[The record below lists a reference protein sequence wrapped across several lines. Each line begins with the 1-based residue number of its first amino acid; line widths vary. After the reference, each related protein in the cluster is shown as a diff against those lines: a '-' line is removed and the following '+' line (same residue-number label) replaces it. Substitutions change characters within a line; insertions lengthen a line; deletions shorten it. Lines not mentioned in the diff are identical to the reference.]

1 MNASPSSRRR
11 RSDDVVGPQP
21 PSHACADG
29 DASCRLQKRA
39 AIVSRLFFTMKIPT
53 PACVGGDDLLRAM
66 RRNGCAGSRR
76 ANRQSTRPDHQC
88 PARGR
93 SPQRCMDAYKVR
105 TRRDSG
111 TAARWFLIRL
121 LERVLINAGIGRMS
135 ALGVNRTRR
144 DGGNDVND
152 PERTLAILS
161 RSRRFIFRCF
171 RDHAYFVS
179 IGAGPRRS
187 WSAAEKATSIAE
199 SYRAGETGL
208 WCRAAS
214 RSNVAAAVRLAA
226 AGQADR
232 SVCAGHIHPGGGAG
246 GCVTA

>member
-1 MNASPSSRRR
+1 MPSARA
-11 RSDDVVGPQP
+11 RSATL
-21 PSHACADG
+21 H
-29 DASCRLQKRA
+29 
-39 AIVSRLFFTMKIPT
+39 
-53 PACVGGDDLLRAM
+53 
-66 RRNGCAGSRR
+66 
-76 ANRQSTRPDHQC
+76 
-88 PARGR
+88 GR
-93 SPQRCMDAYKVR
+93 
-105 TRRDSG
+105 SG
-111 TAARWFLIRL
+111 TAARWFLMRL

-199 SYRAGETGL
+199 SYGAGETGL

-214 RSNVAAAVRLAA
+214 GSNVAAAVRL
-226 AGQADR
+226 
-232 SVCAGHIHPGGGAG
+232 GGGWPG
-246 GCVTA
+246 RPLCLRRPYS